1 MAKLDFLVPQYKE
14 DKTIAANLLDSIAM
28 QRGIDFKDIRVII
41 CNDGTDVNLPADWLA
56 SFPFQIDYYHEEHGG
71 VSATRNKA
79 LDHSDGELVMFCDI
93 DDGFY
98 SALGVWSIF
107 KIYEKAPF
115 DVLVPVFVEEQY
127 DTETG
132 VYNYLDHDK
141 GDQVFVHGKVFRRQ
155 YLIEKELRFDPSLTI
170 HEDSFFINLAQK
182 CTTNVFRSDASFYVW
197 KYRPDSICRAD
208 PLYLLKTYVNLRDTQ
223 TALLEEY
230 RRREFD
236 EQWIGEL
243 VVNFSYMTYY
253 MMWQHE
259 WMKPANKKWREK
271 AEKEF
276 REYIRK
282 YVDLGKNVPLNRQME
297 ISQMQRAASIPR
309 GMIQEAMS
317 FGTWMRKML

>member
-1 MAKLDFLVPQYKE
+1 MAKLDILVPQYKE
-14 DKTIAANLLDSIAM
+14 GKEIAANLLDSITM
-28 QRGIDFKDIRVII
+28 QRGINFDDIRVII

-56 SFPFQIDYYHEEHGG
+56 SFPYQIDYHLEEHGG

-79 LDHSDGELVMFCDI
+79 LDYSDGELVMFCDI

-98 SALGVWSIF
+98 SALGIWSIF

-127 DTETG
+127 LDG
-132 VYNYLDHDK
+132 VYSYLDHDK

-155 YLIEKELRFDPSLTI
+155 YLIDKELRFDPSLTI
-170 HEDSFFINLAQK
+170 HEDSYFINLAQK
-182 CTTNVFRSDASFYVW
+182 CTDNVFRSDASYYVW
-197 KYRPDSICRAD
+197 KYRSDSICRSD
-208 PLYLLKTYVNLRDTQ
+208 PKYLLKTYVNLRDTQ
-223 TALLEEY
+223 TALLEQY
-230 RRREFD
+230 IKRGFD
-236 EQWIGEL
+236 KAWIGEL

-253 MMWQHE
+253 MMWQQD
-259 WMKPANKKWREK
+259 WMNPENKQWREK
-271 AEKEF
+271 AEREF
-276 REYIRK
+276 KEYIKK
-282 YVDLGKNVPLNRQME
+282 YVELGKDVPLNRQME